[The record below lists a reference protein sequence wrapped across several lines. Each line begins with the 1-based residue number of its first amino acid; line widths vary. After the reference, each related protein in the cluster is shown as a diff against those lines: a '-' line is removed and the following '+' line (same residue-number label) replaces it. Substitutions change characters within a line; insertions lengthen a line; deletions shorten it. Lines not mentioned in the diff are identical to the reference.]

1 MALMLPSLASAA
13 LRGLGAGRATWAG
26 VVVRCRE
33 FSGTACAAHVQPVQD
48 DAPVAGEASAAEKPR
63 WQRELGAVRTD
74 WT

>member
-1 MALMLPSLASAA
+1 MMLPSLASAA
-13 LRGLGAGRATWAG
+13 LRGLGGRATWAG

-33 FSGTACAAHVQPVQD
+33 FSGTACAAHVQPVED
-48 DAPVAGEASAAEKPR
+48 DAPEASTAAAAAEKPR

>member
-1 MALMLPSLASAA
+1 MAMMLPSLASAA

-33 FSGTACAAHVQPVQD
+33 FSGTACAAHVQPVQE
-48 DAPVAGEASAAEKPR
+48 DAPEAGQVSAAEKPR